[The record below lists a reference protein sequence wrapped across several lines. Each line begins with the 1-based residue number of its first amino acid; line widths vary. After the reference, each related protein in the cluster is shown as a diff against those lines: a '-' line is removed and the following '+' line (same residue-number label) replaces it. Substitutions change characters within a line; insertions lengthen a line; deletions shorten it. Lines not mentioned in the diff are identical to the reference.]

1 MDQEQDQVF
10 EYKHKTSDTPRH
22 IEF

>member
-10 EYKHKTSDTPRH
+10 EYKHKTTVIH
-22 IEF
+22 QGI